1 MFLLFIRCSSRTS
14 LPVACRLPPGTE
26 TAPRGMVRSP
36 PEIEHQHRRSA
47 AWCSAISRKGC
58 GAPGRGDSPL
68 RPARAALLEMRR
80 SARRT
85 PVRGAVPAAARQ
97 LSPAAD
103 IAPQMLTAALC
114 RFCCKSPFALVIKIS
129 FGCTR
134 DFRVKMWGT
143 SSPDD
148 KLTDGLRNAIEGT
161 RISGRRW
168 SFLTAEKLAPC
179 DLGLLQQYLPITDFG
194 RLRGRIT
201 PL

>member
-1 MFLLFIRCSSRTS
+1 MRADIHDGREHALQSEAGYIDARPHQPKPSKPLAPHGRTIHWGQN
-14 LPVACRLPPGTE
+14 PNPPFSGL
-26 TAPRGMVRSP
+26 
-36 PEIEHQHRRSA
+36 
-47 AWCSAISRKGC
+47 C
-58 GAPGRGDSPL
+58 
-68 RPARAALLEMRR
+68 
-80 SARRT
+80 
-85 PVRGAVPAAARQ
+85 Q
-97 LSPAAD
+97 LWPAAD
-103 IAPQMLTAALC
+103 ITPNPASSAPC

-168 SFLTAEKLAPC
+168 SFLTAEKLAPG

-194 RLRGRIT
+194 RLRGPIT